1 MCVHFM
7 CIHTPACHCAQSPLF
22 TCLSHTRS
30 PSSDVLTSLKDTE
43 VSGATDCPKP
53 RQWLWPGGGGG
64 GGVSKQDIIL
74 RLFTVINS
82 LQTGQ
87 KASHRIARH
96 MLVLHI

>member
-1 MCVHFM
+1 MCV
-7 CIHTPACHCAQSPLF
+7 CILCAYIHQHASVHNHPYSHV
-22 TCLSHTRS
+22 CHTRS
-30 PSSDVLTSLKDTE
+30 PSSDMLTSQKDTE

-53 RQWLWPGGGGG
+53 RQWLWPGG
-64 GGVSKQDIIL
+64 VSKQDIIL

-82 LQTGQ
+82 LQTGH